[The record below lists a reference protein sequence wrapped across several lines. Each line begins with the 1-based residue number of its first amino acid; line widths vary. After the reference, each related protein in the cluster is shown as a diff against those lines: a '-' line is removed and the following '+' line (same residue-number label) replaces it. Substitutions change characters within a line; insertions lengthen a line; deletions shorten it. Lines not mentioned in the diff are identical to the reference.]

1 MSELEWR
8 QNFADFLSRL
18 AADFDHEG
26 EWLRL
31 VVTHYRDEELEGIRR
46 NLARLSIERSPTG
59 AVYAWQPEDRIQMVR
74 WVEQLRRDTAE
85 SPNREDI

>member
-1 MSELEWR
+1 MLSSDWR
-8 QNFADFLSRL
+8 HTCADFLCRL
-18 AADFDHEG
+18 ATDSDG

-59 AVYAWQPEDRIQMVR
+59 AVYAWQPEDRVQMVR
-74 WVEQLRRDTAE
+74 WAEQLRRGGAK
-85 SPNREDI
+85 S